1 MNPING
7 PGGPDVRR
15 TGGVGQAGRS
25 GGPSSP
31 SPGAQGPSFNQVLRE
46 EALHDREVKL
56 SGHALA
62 RLQMRNISLSSEDMK
77 KLRDAV
83 DRAEAKGAREAL
95 VLMSGPS
102 RDRDLALV
110 VSVKN
115 RTVITAMEGESM
127 KENVFTNID
136 SAVVVR

>member
-1 MNPING
+1 MNAING
-7 PGGPDVRR
+7 PGGSDFRR
-15 TGGVGQAGRS
+15 VGGAGQTGRP
-25 GGPSSP
+25 GGASP
-31 SPGAQGPSFNQVLRE
+31 AARTQGPAFDHILKE
-46 EALHDREVKL
+46 EAQRNRDVKL

-62 RLQMRNISLSSEDMK
+62 RLQTRNISLSPDDMS

-83 DRAEAKGAREAL
+83 DRADAKGAREAL

-102 RDRDLALV
+102 RDQDLALV

-115 RTVITAMEGESM
+115 RTVITAMEGDSL
-127 KENVFTNID
+127 KDNVFTNID